1 MADTT
6 LVTVDFHGT
15 TLHALT
21 IDGKPYVSVRSI
33 CEALTVDVNGQIQRL
48 KRHPVLSSTTC
59 ITNVVAEDGKMREM
73 VCLPLDMLNGWLFGI
88 TASRV
93 RHPELRARL
102 VQYQRECFDVLARHF
117 QQGGNR
123 PVFDPLGRARM
134 MLVIEDG
141 QIKNTLHLGKWDV
154 VVDPDSRQ
162 SLDQLLGVYLV
173 EDMVPVA
180 LELLHQRIARKY
192 ELTRKALPNAGEA

>member
-33 CEALTVDVNGQIQRL
+33 CEALTVDPDAQLKRI
-48 KRHPVLSSTTC
+48 KRHPVLSKGTVITT
-59 ITNVVAEDGKMREM
+59 VPSAGGEQQA

-88 TASRV
+88 SANRV
-93 RHPELRARL
+93 RRPDLRERL
-102 VQYQRECFDVLARHF
+102 VQYQRECFDVLASHF
-117 QQGGNR
+117 QQGSNR

-154 VVDPDSRQ
+154 VVDPESRQ
-162 SLDQLLGVYLV
+162 SLDQLLSIYLLD
-173 EDMVPVA
+173 DMVPTA
-180 LELLHQRIARKY
+180 LEILQKRVSRKY
-192 ELTRKALPNAGEA
+192 EMTRKALPAPEA